1 MKMLCMFKRRADLTH
16 EQFREY
22 YETQHAVLSAR
33 LYPFLK
39 DYRRNY
45 MRQDMRATG
54 ATNMATPPGL
64 HFDVV
69 TEVSFHSQDDF
80 QRMLDILAVPA
91 TREAVIVDEEQ
102 FMDRSATLVYFVDE
116 SVTQFPTAA
125 AA

>member
-16 EQFREY
+16 EQFRDY
-22 YETQHAVLSAR
+22 YETQHAVMSAK

-39 DYRRNY
+39 DYRRNFISPDS
-45 MRQDMRATG
+45 RPTG

-69 TEVSFHSQDDF
+69 TEVTFHNKDDF
-80 QRMLDILAVPA
+80 QRMLDILDVPA
-91 TREAVIVDEEQ
+91 NRQAVIEDEEQ
-102 FMDRSATLVYFVDE
+102 FMDRSASLVYFVDE
-116 SVTQFPTAA
+116 RVTQFPVAA